1 MRRELVIGLGVA
13 LVVLVAALI
22 GVLNVNK
29 GSRMVLEGSIQK
41 VRTLPLEEAT
51 VLVIDFRLKNPSN
64 FRYVLRTV
72 VVHMDVDG
80 QIAEAEPV
88 AEVDARR
95 LFEYYS
101 ASLGQKYN
109 DTLKMKDVIASGE
122 TIDRMVMVRFE
133 APEAKIKG
141 RAGLKLRFE
150 EIDGQVTEIAESGG
164 DR

>member
-13 LVVLVAALI
+13 LGVLVLALV

-29 GSRMVLEGSIQK
+29 GSRMLLEGSIQK
-41 VRTLPLEEAT
+41 VRTLALEQAT
-51 VLVIDFRLKNPSN
+51 VLVIDFRLKNPAD

-72 VVHMDVDG
+72 VVHIGVDG

-95 LFEYYS
+95 LFAYYN

-109 DTLKMKDVIASGE
+109 DTLKMKDVIAPGE
-122 TIDRMVMVRFE
+122 TVDRMVMVRFE
-133 APEAKIKG
+133 VPEAKVLSRG
-141 RAGLKLRFE
+141 GLKLRFE
-150 EIDGQVTEIAESGG
+150 EIDGQVTEIAETGG
-164 DR
+164 R